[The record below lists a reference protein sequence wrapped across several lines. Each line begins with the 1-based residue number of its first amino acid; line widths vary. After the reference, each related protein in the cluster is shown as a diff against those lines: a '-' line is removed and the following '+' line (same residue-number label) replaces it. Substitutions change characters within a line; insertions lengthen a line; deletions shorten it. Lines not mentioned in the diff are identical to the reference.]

1 MHRHSNIGK
10 KFSRAAAPRR
20 ALMRGLVD
28 SLILYERIETTEIK
42 AKELARTFDK
52 LVTKAKKQD
61 LHNYRQVLS
70 FTINPIAAEK
80 LNTDL
85 VHGFQTR
92 NSGYTR
98 VVKTGKRL
106 GDGAEMAVIELILDA
121 DYKPGSKQAE
131 AKKTVAKKTTKKTSA
146 KPATKVKTAKT
157 KTAAVTASKGAK

>member
-85 VHGFQTR
+85 VHGFQSR

-121 DYKPGSKQAE
+121 DYTPGSKQAE

-146 KPATKVKTAKT
+146 KPATKVKTAKN
-157 KTAAVTASKGAK
+157 KTAAVTTSKGAK

>member
-85 VHGFQTR
+85 VHGFQAR

-146 KPATKVKTAKT
+146 KPATKVKTAKN
-157 KTAAVTASKGAK
+157 KTAAVTTSKGAK